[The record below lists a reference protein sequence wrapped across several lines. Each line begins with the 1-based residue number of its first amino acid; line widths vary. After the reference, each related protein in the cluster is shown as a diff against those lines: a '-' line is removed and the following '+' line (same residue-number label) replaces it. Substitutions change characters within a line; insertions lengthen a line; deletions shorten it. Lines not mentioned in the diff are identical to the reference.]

1 MANAKYKIHFTDDYG
16 TGTLEADTLE
26 DRNEIIAN
34 LNSDMEHPG
43 QPTKDVGNKCS
54 WVSSLFTMV

>member
-34 LNSDMEHPG
+34 LNSDMEHPAWDIWTETYNTEEG
-43 QPTKDVGNKCS
+43 YYEA
-54 WVSSLFTMV
+54 